1 VSPNPLAEALR
12 AGRFCYVVELV
23 ASALQREAKLLEV
36 ASRLARVPDVVAGS
50 ITSYAGGAMGHDP
63 MRVGT
68 AARARGLTPN
78 VHVTCV
84 GQDRAGLRKT
94 LEDFQ
99 ALGIENVFALTGD
112 WPRPR
117 PGGPPP
123 ESPVFDLDSVQLVR
137 LIDELRR
144 AGRPFH
150 VAVAVS
156 PFKYVEGDCAW
167 QYLKLEK
174 KVAAGADCAITQVGW
189 DAEKFRELKRYL
201 DERGLRTPVLGNV
214 YVLGPRTAER
224 MARGEPPGCWVSPAL
239 LEAVRQEARGK
250 DGGLRARLERA
261 ARTVAVLRGLG
272 YAGAYLGGTHDADHV
287 AWIIRRA
294 RELGPRWEEL
304 ADELRYGPEGG
315 FYLYGRP
322 PARTVGPAPGL
333 APASRADS
341 LPAPAPAPG
350 PARDTSVG
358 EVSAT
363 GRPVGTDPMPA
374 MPPDA
379 RPLPAAG
386 STPGA
391 SRLAVPTDEEAPWRR
406 HLARALDWLGTLFPL
421 TRDTWLR
428 RTLARSARWADARP
442 AVAAVVERVE
452 LAVKRPLFG
461 CQACGNCV
469 LGHLEYVCPETCPK
483 HLRNGPCGGTFLGR
497 CEVVDQPC
505 VWVGVHARAQAAGRL
520 RDLLTPIPPPDRA
533 LQDTSSWLNYLL
545 DRDSRP
551 RPDAAPPRV
560 TR

>member
-1 VSPNPLAEALR
+1 MVTPAPRTPGPPNPLAEALG

-23 ASALQREAKLLEV
+23 ASGLQREAKLLEV

-84 GQDRAGLRKT
+84 GQDRAGIRKT
-94 LEDFQ
+94 LEDLQ

-112 WPRPR
+112 WPRAR

-123 ESPVFDLDSVQLVR
+123 EPPVFDLDSVHLVR

-144 AGRPFH
+144 SGRPFH

-156 PFKYVEGDCAW
+156 PFKYVEGDCVW

-174 KVAAGADCAITQVGW
+174 KIAAGADCAITQVGW
-189 DAEKFRELKRYL
+189 DAQKFRELKRYL
-201 DERGLRTPVLGNV
+201 AERSLRTPVLGNV
-214 YVLGPRTAER
+214 YVLGPRAAER
-224 MARGEPPGCWVSPAL
+224 MARGEPPGCWVSPEL
-239 LEAVRQEARGK
+239 LEIVRQEARGK

-294 RELGPRWEEL
+294 RELAPRWEEL
-304 ADELRYGPEGG
+304 AGSSATAPRAASTSTGGAGGRGP
-315 FYLYGRP
+315 GRRSRR
-322 PARTVGPAPGL
+322 AGRSRPGL
-333 APASRADS
+333 
-341 LPAPAPAPG
+341 
-350 PARDTSVG
+350 
-358 EVSAT
+358 E
-363 GRPVGTDPMPA
+363 
-374 MPPDA
+374 
-379 RPLPAAG
+379 
-386 STPGA
+386 
-391 SRLAVPTDEEAPWRR
+391 RLAVPTDEEASWRR
-406 HLARALDWLGTLFPL
+406 GVARLLDGLGRLFPV
-421 TRDTWLR
+421 TRDTALR
-428 RTLARSARWADARP
+428 RTLAGLAGWADRRP
-442 AVAAVVERVE
+442 AVAHAVEKLE

-483 HLRNGPCGGTFLGR
+483 HLRNGPCGGTYLG
-497 CEVVDQPC
+497 
-505 VWVGVHARAQAAGRL
+505 HARSSTSRACGSVSTRAPAPRAAS
-520 RDLLTPIPPPDRA
+520 A
-533 LQDTSSWLNYLL
+533 TS
-545 DRDSRP
+545 
-551 RPDAAPPRV
+551 
-560 TR
+560 

>member
-1 VSPNPLAEALR
+1 VSPNPLADALR
-12 AGRFCYVVELV
+12 AGRFCFVVELV
-23 ASALQREAKLLEV
+23 ASGLQREAKLLEV

-84 GQDRAGLRKT
+84 GHDRDGIRKT
-94 LEDFQ
+94 LEDLQ

-123 ESPVFDLDSVQLVR
+123 EPPVFDLDSVHLVG
-137 LIDELRR
+137 LMAALRGV
-144 AGRPFH
+144 GRPLH
-150 VAVAVS
+150 IAVAVS
-156 PFKYVEGDCAW
+156 PFKYVEADCAW

-174 KVAAGADCAITQVGW
+174 KIAAGADCAITQVGW

-201 DERGLRTPVLGNV
+201 AERGLPTPVLGNV
-214 YVLGPRTAER
+214 YVLGPRAAGR
-224 MARGEPPGCWVSPAL
+224 MARGEPPGCWVSPTL

-304 ADELRYGPEGG
+304 AGELRYGLDGG
-315 FYLYGRP
+315 FYLYGQPTARRVVPP
-322 PARTVGPAPGL
+322 PAGLAGPEPVPGL
-333 APASRADS
+333 
-341 LPAPAPAPG
+341 
-350 PARDTSVG
+350 T
-358 EVSAT
+358 
-363 GRPVGTDPMPA
+363 
-374 MPPDA
+374 
-379 RPLPAAG
+379 
-386 STPGA
+386 
-391 SRLAVPTDEEAPWRR
+391 RLAVPTDQEAPWR
-406 HLARALDWLGTLFPL
+406 LWIARALDGLGRLFPV
-421 TRDTWLR
+421 TRDTPLR
-428 RTLARSARWADARP
+428 RALARLAGWVDRRPPVARAI
-442 AVAAVVERVE
+442 ERLE
-452 LAVKRPLFG
+452 LLVKRPLFG

-483 HLRNGPCGGTFLGR
+483 HLRNGPCGGTHLGQ

-505 VWVGVHARAQAAGRL
+505 VWVGVHARARAAGRVQ
-520 RDLLTPIPPPDRA
+520 DLLTPIPPPSRT
-533 LQDTSSWLNYLL
+533 LQGTSSWINYLL

-551 RPDAAPPRV
+551 RA
-560 TR
+560 

>member
-1 VSPNPLAEALR
+1 VPLNPLAEALG

-23 ASALQREAKLLEV
+23 ASGLQREAKLLEV

-84 GQDRAGLRKT
+84 GQDRAALRKT
-94 LEDFQ
+94 VEDLQ

-117 PGGPPP
+117 PDGPPP

-137 LIDELRR
+137 MLDELRR
-144 AGRPFH
+144 SARPLH

-189 DAEKFRELKRYL
+189 DSEKFRELRRYV
-201 DERGLRTPVLGNV
+201 DERGLRTPLLGNV
-214 YVLGPRTAER
+214 YVLGPRAAER
-224 MARGEPPGCWVSPAL
+224 MARGEPPGCWVSPEL
-239 LEAVRQEARGK
+239 LEIVRQEARAK

-294 RELGPRWEEL
+294 RELAPRWEEL
-304 ADELRYGPEGG
+304 AEELRYGLAGG

-322 PARTVGPAPGL
+322 PDRIAVALGGTA
-333 APASRADS
+333 
-341 LPAPAPAPG
+341 
-350 PARDTSVG
+350 
-358 EVSAT
+358 AT
-363 GRPVGTDPMPA
+363 GPEPV
-374 MPPDA
+374 
-379 RPLPAAG
+379 
-386 STPGA
+386 PGQA
-391 SRLAVPTDEEAPWRR
+391 RLAVSTDEEAEWR
-406 HLARALDWLGTLFPL
+406 HWIARLLDTLGRLLPV
-421 TRDTWLR
+421 TRDTALR
-428 RTLARSARWADARP
+428 RALARLSGWADRRPGVAR
-442 AVAAVVERVE
+442 AVERLE

-483 HLRNGPCGGTFLGR
+483 HLRNGPCGGTHLGR

-505 VWVGVHARAQAAGRL
+505 VWVGIHARARAAR
-520 RDLLTPIPPPDRA
+520 RERALLTHVPPPDRA
-533 LQDTSSWLNYLL
+533 LRGTSSWINYFL
-545 DRDSRP
+545 DRDRRP
-551 RPDAAPPRV
+551 RDLGAPGASSLR
-560 TR
+560 